1 MVSIKEEI
9 KKDII
14 SRFEQ
19 EIEKFYL
26 GEPHKSVSQ
35 IHQEFKEH
43 FSDKTIQ
50 NIGKTYFPEDYKI
63 MYSKPKVSQEV
74 YKDIKVRIAN
84 EIESFYSG
92 CSATPLEHIYKEFK
106 SVINSVDTIYYI
118 GKKEFPDEYN
128 DIWARLPLPDE
139 VMREIINSLKKEISN
154 YKNGIKPKSLSRI
167 HNDFQERVKS
177 ISVIAKIA
185 KEKFPKYYGKIWT
198 KVKITPE
205 IKNKAINRI
214 EEEIDV
220 YKNNREPM
228 SIRDIWKEGFQL
240 YMSEG
245 QLGEIGRNAY
255 PEDYKLIWGAY
266 RLPFEVKE
274 KLIETINNEIS
285 KYDLGKTPDSLR
297 EIQRKFDKW
306 VKSKDHIIS
315 IAKNVNPEKYDE
327 IWSIPRIPE
336 HIKIQVTEVIRNE
349 IDKYNKGI
357 KPRTIKEIRE
367 NSFIQFIHA
376 KDTISRIAK
385 EAFPKEYLLIWKKKI
400 PYETRLDI
408 IKDIENF
415 DDPNV
420 RTMGQIAKKHGV
432 SNGTVGRISVNEIDH
447 ACTNFSHDDRFPKDP
462 YADLGTVVHN
472 ILKHLITIHFWS
484 MDLKIY
490 SEIIVNF
497 NTGVSVDNFFLNVK
511 SHDYLYRVLEHNRH
525 LAREMRLDSD
535 KIRNLNGFMF
545 DYTSDVS
552 EKNIKAKAM
561 KYQKKHKL
569 FFIVGTR
576 WPRKYKKRTIDTNYK
591 NIRIIKHDLFA
602 ELIRIHGD
610 LLKTFEYIIELNYV
624 FDLNA
629 LKEFFIDIKKDLL
642 NILGRYLFV
651 NEDLKRD
658 LKKIGIDHADFF

>member
-1 MVSIKEEI
+1 MKEEI
-9 KKDII
+9 KKEII

-19 EIEKFYL
+19 EIEKFNL

-35 IHQEFKEH
+35 IHEEFKEH
-43 FSDKTIQ
+43 LSDKTVQ
-50 NIGKTYFPEDYKI
+50 SIGKTSFPEDYEKI
-63 MYSKPKVSQEV
+63 WSKPKIREEV
-74 YKDIKVRIAN
+74 YLKIKERISN
-84 EIESFYSG
+84 EIEKFYSG
-92 CSATPLEHIYKEFK
+92 CSATPLEQIYKDFK
-106 SVINSVDTIYYI
+106 NVINSVDAIYYI

-139 VMREIINSLKKEISN
+139 VMREIINRLKKEISN

-177 ISVIAKIA
+177 SSVIAKIA
-185 KEKFPKYYGKIWT
+185 KEKFPKYYDEIWA

-205 IKNKAINRI
+205 IKDKAIKRI
-214 EEEIDV
+214 KKEIEF
-220 YKNNREPM
+220 YKSDCEPM
-228 SIRDIWKEGFQL
+228 SIRDIWKEDFQP

-245 QLGEIGRNAY
+245 QLGGIGKDAY
-255 PEDYKLIWGAY
+255 PEDYELIWGAY
-266 RLPFEVKE
+266 RIPSEVKE
-274 KLIETINNEIS
+274 DLIKTIDNEIS
-285 KYDLGKTPDSLR
+285 KYDSGKTPDSIR
-297 EIQRKFDKW
+297 QIQQKFGER

-336 HIKIQVTEVIRNE
+336 HIKNQVIEVIRNE

-357 KPRTIKEIRE
+357 KPRTIKEIWK
-367 NSFIQFIHA
+367 NNFIQFIHA
-376 KDTISRIAK
+376 KDTISCIAK
-385 EAFPKEYLLIWKKKI
+385 EAFPKEYLLIWKKEI

-408 IKDIENF
+408 IKDIGNF

-447 ACTNFSHDDRFPKDP
+447 TYTNFSHDDRFPKDP

-472 ILKHLITIHFWS
+472 ILKRLITIHFWS
-484 MDLKIY
+484 IDLKIY

-497 NTGVSVDNFFLNVK
+497 NTGVSVDNFFLNIK

-525 LAREMRLDSD
+525 LSREMRLDVE

-552 EKNIKAKAM
+552 EENIYKKAK
-561 KYQKKHKL
+561 KYQKRSML
-569 FFIVGTR
+569 LFIVGTR
-576 WPRKYKKRTIDTNYK
+576 WPSKNKKRTIDTNYK

-602 ELIRIHGD
+602 ELMGIDGD
-610 LLKTFEYIIELNYV
+610 LLKTFEYIIELNYN

-629 LKEFFIDIKKDLL
+629 LKESFIDIKGDLI

-651 NEDLKRD
+651 NEDLKED
-658 LKKIGIDHADFF
+658 LKKIGIEHADFF